1 MRPLAQKGTGTAG
14 LIRMNTTVDC
24 GRPHPGAVR
33 VRVTLDR
40 LATGLAGFNLESLL
54 ACEADLAASL
64 GDLSDGQ
71 PPDAFDRGATV
82 RELQAARAALMRCR
96 RLGATLGDL
105 TRISQSARGGAPAY
119 RRNGETHATMAMH
132 SLEAKV

>member
-1 MRPLAQKGTGTAG
+1 MHTTG
-14 LIRMNTTVDC
+14 DS

-33 VRVTLDR
+33 VRSTLDR

-54 ACEADLAASL
+54 ACESDLAAAL
-64 GDLSDGQ
+64 VELSVAVERED
-71 PPDAFDRGATV
+71 FDRRATI
-82 RELQAARAALMRCR
+82 RELMAARAAVTRCR

-105 TRISQSARGGAPAY
+105 SRIAQTARGGAPAY
-119 RRNGETHATMAMH
+119 SRLGETHTTMAMH